1 MSSYYVPSRE
11 GALASAA
18 RTYIH
23 GKGFLSKAT
32 FDDEELRGMPQAYW
46 DGGNPRSKAPALTTK
61 GLKAWVEAKYAV
73 CCFFAPPHTTPGYL
87 NSK

>member
-32 FDDEELRGMPQAYW
+32 FDDE
-46 DGGNPRSKAPALTTK
+46 
-61 GLKAWVEAKYAV
+61 
-73 CCFFAPPHTTPGYL
+73 
-87 NSK
+87 